1 MNEITFLTFLP
12 LVGVCFLIGTGLKAI
27 KNDTLDRFIPF
38 LCGLVGGI
46 LGIIVFKTIPGYM
59 PAENWLAALFVG
71 GGSGFAATGL
81 HQVYKQYTKEDTYAG
96 PFEGEVPNEK
106 FNDPDP
112 EDPKE
117 DEDPKDEPKEEE

>member
-71 GGSGFAATGL
+71 IGSGLAATGA
-81 HQVYKQYTKEDTYAG
+81 HQCYKQFTKEEYYEKDTEEDL
-96 PFEGEVPNEK
+96 PIEEETEEGEP
-106 FNDPDP
+106 
-112 EDPKE
+112 
-117 DEDPKDEPKEEE
+117 

>member
-1 MNEITFLTFLP
+1 MTNLEFLVFVPIAGICL
-12 LVGVCFLIGTGLKAI
+12 LVGASLKAI
-27 KNDTLDRFIPF
+27 RNETLDRFIPVICA
-38 LCGLVGGI
+38 LCGAALSI
-46 LGIIVFKTIPGYM
+46 LAFYTIPDFI
-59 PAENWLAALFVG
+59 PAKNWLDALFVG

-106 FNDPDP
+106 FDDP